1 MRETTMTRNTRR
13 ELYAVPATPAL
24 TISTDIRPTGGV
36 LVLAGDLDVRSTGE
50 LRDALY
56 EHLRVHGSYTG
67 GRVVVDISE
76 VRTVDP
82 TALKVVAAA
91 SRRVRRSGGQ
101 VVLRGAGPAVRRMLH
116 LTHLIRMIDV
126 ERVAVP
132 A

>member
-1 MRETTMTRNTRR
+1 MTRSTRR

-24 TISTDIRPTGGV
+24 TISTEIHPTGGV

-50 LRDALY
+50 LRAALY

-67 GRVVVDISE
+67 GRVVVDISG
-76 VRTVDP
+76 VHTVDA

-91 SRRVRRSGGQ
+91 SRRVRRDGGR